1 MWMEIYERKSLG
13 DIRNLSS
20 TQTTAKGR
28 IQMAMSVLAAFW
40 AVSFLFVI
48 TPGADWAYAISAGM
62 RGRWVVPA
70 VAGMLSGHFAAT
82 LVVAA
87 GVGSLLAGHPLALTL
102 LTLAGCTYLLWL
114 GANLVLSPALPE
126 GGDEQ
131 QASGSHWAFKGF
143 CVSGLNPKVFLLFL
157 ALLPQFT
164 DPQSAWPVG
173 LQILLLGLVHLGSS
187 LVIYLMVGYGA
198 KAVLS
203 TRPAA
208 ARVVGRVSGLVMI
221 GVAVLLALGQLR

>member
-1 MWMEIYERKSLG
+1 
-13 DIRNLSS
+13 
-20 TQTTAKGR
+20 
-28 IQMAMSVLAAFW
+28 MAMSVLTAFW
-40 AVSFLFVI
+40 AVSLLFVI

-70 VAGMLSGHFAAT
+70 VAGMLSGHLLVT

-87 GVGSLLAGHPLALTL
+87 GVGSLIAGHPLALTL
-102 LTLAGCTYLLWL
+102 LTLAGCVYLLWL
-114 GANLVLSPALPE
+114 GGNLLLSPAVPE
-126 GGDEQ
+126 AGAGGGQD
-131 QASGSHWAFKGF
+131 SGSRWAFKGL

-164 DPQSAWPVG
+164 DPQSSWPLP

-198 KAVLS
+198 KAVLR

-208 ARVVGRVSGLVMI
+208 AQAVGRLSGGVMI
-221 GVAVLLALGQLR
+221 LIAVGLIAGQLR

>member
-1 MWMEIYERKSLG
+1 
-13 DIRNLSS
+13 
-20 TQTTAKGR
+20 
-28 IQMAMSVLAAFW
+28 MAMSVLTAFW
-40 AVSFLFVI
+40 AVSLLFVI

-62 RGRWVVPA
+62 RGRWVMPA
-70 VAGMLSGHFAAT
+70 VAGMLSGHLLVT

-87 GVGSLLAGHPLALTL
+87 GVGSLIAGHPLALTL
-102 LTLAGCTYLLWL
+102 LTLAGCIYLLWL
-114 GANLVLSPALPE
+114 GGNLLLSPAVPE
-126 GGDEQ
+126 AGAGGGQD
-131 QASGSHWAFKGF
+131 SGSRWAFKGL

-164 DPQSAWPVG
+164 DPQSSWPLP

-198 KAVLS
+198 KAVLR

-208 ARVVGRVSGLVMI
+208 AQAVGRLSGGVMI
-221 GVAVLLALGQLR
+221 LIAMGLIAGQLR

>member
-1 MWMEIYERKSLG
+1 
-13 DIRNLSS
+13 
-20 TQTTAKGR
+20 
-28 IQMAMSVLAAFW
+28 MAMSVLTAFW
-40 AVSFLFVI
+40 AVSLLFVI

-70 VAGMLSGHFAAT
+70 VAGMLSGHLLVT

-87 GVGSLLAGHPLALTL
+87 GVGSLIAGHPLALTL
-102 LTLAGCTYLLWL
+102 LTLAGCVYLLWL
-114 GANLVLSPALPE
+114 GGNLLLSPAVPE
-126 GGDEQ
+126 AGAAGGQD
-131 QASGSHWAFKGF
+131 SGSCWAFKGL

-164 DPQSAWPVG
+164 DPQSSWPLP

-198 KAVLS
+198 KAVLR

-208 ARVVGRVSGLVMI
+208 AQAVGRLSGAVMI
-221 GVAVLLALGQLR
+221 LIAAGLIAGQLR

>member
-1 MWMEIYERKSLG
+1 
-13 DIRNLSS
+13 
-20 TQTTAKGR
+20 
-28 IQMAMSVLAAFW
+28 MAMSVLTAFW
-40 AVSFLFVI
+40 AVSLLFVI

-70 VAGMLSGHFAAT
+70 VAGMLSGHLLVT

-87 GVGSLLAGHPLALTL
+87 GVGSLIAGHPLALTL
-102 LTLAGCTYLLWL
+102 LTLAGCVYLLWL
-114 GANLVLSPALPE
+114 GGNLLLSPAVPE
-126 GGDEQ
+126 AGAAGGQD
-131 QASGSHWAFKGF
+131 SGSRWAFKGL

-164 DPQSAWPVG
+164 DPQSSWPLP

-198 KAVLS
+198 KAVLR

-208 ARVVGRVSGLVMI
+208 AQAVGRLSGAVMI
-221 GVAVLLALGQLR
+221 LIAAGLIAGQLH

>member
-1 MWMEIYERKSLG
+1 
-13 DIRNLSS
+13 
-20 TQTTAKGR
+20 
-28 IQMAMSVLAAFW
+28 MAMSVLAAFW

-70 VAGMLSGHFAAT
+70 VAGMLSGHFVAT

-114 GANLVLSPALPE
+114 GANLMLSPALPE

-131 QASGSHWAFKGF
+131 QASGSRWALKGF

-173 LQILLLGLVHLGSS
+173 LQILLLGLVHLASS

>member
-1 MWMEIYERKSLG
+1 
-13 DIRNLSS
+13 
-20 TQTTAKGR
+20 
-28 IQMAMSVLAAFW
+28 MAMSVLTAFW
-40 AVSFLFVI
+40 AVSLLFVM

-70 VAGMLSGHFAAT
+70 VAGMLSGHLLVT

-87 GVGSLLAGHPLALTL
+87 GVGSLIAGHPLALTL
-102 LTLAGCTYLLWL
+102 LTLAGCVYLLWL
-114 GANLVLSPALPE
+114 GGNLLLSPAVPE
-126 GGDEQ
+126 AGAAGGQD
-131 QASGSHWAFKGF
+131 SGSRWAFKGL

-164 DPQSAWPVG
+164 DPQSSWPLP

-198 KAVLS
+198 KAVLR

-208 ARVVGRVSGLVMI
+208 AQAVGRLSGAVMI
-221 GVAVLLALGQLR
+221 LIAAGLIAGQLR